1 MTDMT
6 HTHTPVPPR
15 IRGVA
20 FDLDG
25 LLVNTEELYQ
35 HVGTELLA
43 RRGGDRRPRW
53 SQPAA

>member
-25 LLVNTEELYQ
+25 L
-35 HVGTELLA
+35 
-43 RRGGDRRPRW
+43 RG
-53 SQPAA
+53 AC